1 MCSKMSSKA
10 VKVLVGLVI
19 LGLARVIS
27 LAVYFGSGQ
36 ANASVT
42 LQGDHN
48 QSKLSQSA
56 GLHILEID
64 NQGDNVGCNTWTV
77 AEYAVILLTFII
89 LLKCTHIIH
98 YCCWTKRQIKNSLAK
113 ERERVQIDLYKLALP
128 NRVIVPAI

>member
-1 MCSKMSSKA
+1 MSSKA

-19 LGLARVIS
+19 LGLAGVIS

-56 GLHILEID
+56 GLHILEIN

-89 LLKCTHIIH
+89 LFK
-98 YCCWTKRQIKNSLAK
+98 
-113 ERERVQIDLYKLALP
+113 
-128 NRVIVPAI
+128 